1 MAVSPAATVPS
12 LMAPRQEKPRVLTP
26 LALTG
31 MAYITVCAGPF
42 GLEPAVGAA
51 GPLPVLLGILLL
63 PFLWGLPQSFITA
76 ELSTMMPDNG
86 GYVLW
91 VRRGLGN
98 FWGWISSYNSMFCNM
113 VDLPLYAVLT
123 TDYVKTYVRRQWDY
137 EFTVWESWSVKAAVV
152 LFVAIMNIRGVSEVS
167 AVSRL

>member
-1 MAVSPAATVPS
+1 MVG
-12 LMAPRQEKPRVLTP
+12 QIQC
-26 LALTG
+26 G
-31 MAYITVCAGPF
+31 GPF
-42 GLEPAVGAA
+42 GIEDAVGAG
-51 GPLPVLLGILLL
+51 GPLLVLVGCVAL
-63 PFLWGLPQSFITA
+63 PILWGLPQACITA
-76 ELSTMMPDNG
+76 ELSTMMDENG

-167 AVSRL
+167 AVSRLCPVAAQACCGVTAVPACRWQCL